1 VKNDDDTP
9 PSETPPDEEWR
20 ERAAQFARRLPRY
33 AIGAVINEVET
44 SAIAER
50 PRARAFRSVLVD
62 HFNRM
67 RPMKARR
74 LFTSLFEPL
83 LVDDPVLM
91 RSRDPVPGL
100 IQRVDVGGVWAALT
114 RGGLRQLADDVQRE
128 LDTMSR
134 DTLIDQV
141 FTTPPAST
149 MRAAMGRET
158 VKYINALL
166 RDKNALSAFINHADR
181 EAFRAA
187 QRTTPCLTWK
197 CRVDV
202 DLLRL
207 MVAVIRGGTPLMNEL
222 AALRRELREFPRLSD
237 WNDTE
242 RAVRLVE
249 DTSSAVASLMPEVDP
264 KSPSRLLA
272 ELCALH
278 VKRRYDVTLRVIRD
292 TEGISVSD
300 EHPLHFAAFAH
311 FSASC
316 HTITDTLRAVFP
328 SDSPRLG
335 APISLTRPVREL
347 LRAAFERFQAT
358 LTLIGGAGLL
368 SVRSI
373 GQRFRPLLAE
383 ITGAIDTRV
392 IPICVDRARAALN
405 ARDDDT
411 TDQNDVIWALVFLF
425 EWSGALTGAGY
436 AVSEIDMLRA
446 AVLRDAEEAHTQ
458 AIRFDPGDDPV
469 RRMAHIVR
477 INRVLAGL
485 GESAAR
491 WANPMSAGMQAIV
504 RKHLTPGRIN
514 TPDEEY
520 IIESFINA
528 VRAELAKSKHW
539 RSAELADIVEMYET
553 RRVG

>member
-1 VKNDDDTP
+1 VRDDEKTP
-9 PSETPPDEEWR
+9 RDAGVPDEEWR
-20 ERAAQFARRLPRY
+20 ERAAQFARRLPRH

-44 SAIAER
+44 SEIAER
-50 PRARAFRSVLVD
+50 PRARAFRSVLVE

-67 RPMKARR
+67 RPLKARR

-83 LVDDPVLM
+83 LVDDPVLL
-91 RSRDPVPGL
+91 RSRDPIPGL

-114 RGGLRQLADDVQRE
+114 RGALRQLADDVQRE
-128 LDTMSR
+128 LDSMSR
-134 DTLIDQV
+134 DTLIDRV
-141 FTTPPAST
+141 FATPPAST

-158 VKYINALL
+158 VKYINVLL
-166 RDKNALSAFINHADR
+166 RDKAALQAFLSHAER

-197 CRVDV
+197 WRVDA

-207 MVAVIRGGTPLMNEL
+207 MVAVIKGGAPMMNEL
-222 AALRRELREFPRLSD
+222 SALRRDLRDAPRPGG

-242 RAVRLVE
+242 AAARLVE
-249 DTSSAVASLMPEVDP
+249 EASDALASLMPQADP
-264 KSPSRLLA
+264 KAPERRLA

-292 TEGISVSD
+292 TSGISVSD

-328 SDSPRLG
+328 SDASRLG
-335 APISLTRPVREL
+335 APISLTRPVREI
-347 LRAAFERFQAT
+347 LRTAFERFQAT

-383 ITGAIDTRV
+383 ISTTMDTRV
-392 IPICVDRARAALN
+392 IPVCIDRARAALN
-405 ARDDDT
+405 ARDEDT
-411 TDQNDVIWALVFLF
+411 TDLNDMIWTLVFLF
-425 EWSGALTGAGY
+425 EWSAVLAGAGY
-436 AVSEIDMLRA
+436 AVTELDTLRT
-446 AVLRDAEEAHTQ
+446 AVLQDAEEAHTA
-458 AIRFDPGDDPV
+458 AIRLDSGDDPA

-504 RKHLTPGRIN
+504 RKHLNPGRIN

-520 IIESFINA
+520 VVESFINA
-528 VRAELAKSKHW
+528 VRCELAKSKHW

-553 RRVG
+553 RGRA